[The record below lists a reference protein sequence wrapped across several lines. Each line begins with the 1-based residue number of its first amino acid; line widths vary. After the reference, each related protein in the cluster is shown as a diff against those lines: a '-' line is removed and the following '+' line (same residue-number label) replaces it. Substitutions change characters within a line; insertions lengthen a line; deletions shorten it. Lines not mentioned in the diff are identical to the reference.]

1 MKARVMVVNDTQ
13 EILDLFNEILSE
25 EGYEAI
31 LYSYA
36 IQDLREIEQV
46 KPDLIILDYIFGAER
61 IGWQLLQKLKMRRS
75 TETIPVIV
83 CTAALMEVRE
93 MEGYLQAK
101 GIGLV
106 PKPFT
111 IDELL
116 EAIEKALRLRG
127 ATVALREEQE

>member
-36 IQDLREIEQV
+36 IQDLREVEQV

-83 CTAALMEVRE
+83 CTAAVMEVRE

-101 GIGLV
+101 GVGLV

-111 IDELL
+111 IDDLL
-116 EAIEKALRLRG
+116 EAIEKALRLRD
-127 ATVALREEQE
+127 ATAALREEQE

>member
-1 MKARVMVVNDTQ
+1 MVVNDTQ
-13 EILDLFNEILSE
+13 EILDLFNDILTE

-46 KPDLIILDYIFGAER
+46 KPDLIILDLIFGAER

-75 TETIPVIV
+75 TEAIPVIV
-83 CTAALMEVRE
+83 CTAAVMEVRE

-101 GIGLV
+101 GVGLV

-111 IDELL
+111 IDDLL
-116 EAIEKALRLRG
+116 EAIEKALRLRD
-127 ATVALREEQE
+127 ATTVLRVEQE